1 MDECFGGFG
10 LTTSTNGEKNDP
22 QPSNRRRGTGAGG
35 EKKINEGKGREP
47 GEKEGMSGE

>member
-22 QPSNRRRGTGAGG
+22 QPSNRRRGTGTGG
-35 EKKINEGKGREP
+35 EKKLTKEREESQGRKKG
-47 GEKEGMSGE
+47 